1 MITDEEATAETIGA
15 AVAKMTAEA
24 QAEDEA
30 AAEKRAAAEAVL
42 DDARQ
47 RVAAIITAAE
57 AEASPLMSA
66 ADAAERKSGQLA
78 GTAQTLRRAVGQAA
92 KAEAADAAVQALE
105 EERAGLAA
113 TLADLGRR
121 LAELAAER
129 RQAAVQLEAAT
140 QLADLDRMT
149 ERRNRIGS
157 IDDLAA
163 ALTAQQAPLQARLG
177 AIGDGSL
184 SPIWPQKELY
194 EARRVAGM
202 DRRTLREMLN
212 EAFPDRPEAVAAAN
226 GAAQQRRDLALSEA
240 IAAEREQEA
249 RRAPRTFVAG

>member
-15 AVAKMTAEA
+15 AAAKMAAEA
-24 QAEDEA
+24 QA
-30 AAEKRAAAEAVL
+30 AAESAAEDRAAAEAIL
-42 DDARQ
+42 DDARE
-47 RVAAIITAAE
+47 RIAEITRE
-57 AEASPLMSA
+57 AGARMAPLTAS

-78 GTAQTLRRAVGQAA
+78 GTVQTLRRAADYAV
-92 KAEAADAAVQALE
+92 KAEASAAAARALE

-113 TLADLGRR
+113 TLAGLGGR

-129 RQAAVQLEAAT
+129 GQAAAQLEAAT
-140 QLADLDRMT
+140 QSADLDDMT

-163 ALTAQQAPLQARLG
+163 ALTAQQAPLQARLE
-177 AIGDGSL
+177 AIGDGSF
-184 SPIWPQKELY
+184 SPLWPQKELY
-194 EARRVAGM
+194 EAQKVAGWH
-202 DRRTLREMLN
+202 RRTVREVLN
-212 EAFPDRPEAVAAAN
+212 DAFPDRPEAVAAAK

-240 IAAEREQEA
+240 IAAERAEKA